1 MPDNPSAIA
10 FTPVKPTEAIRFL
23 KDKVPVTRD
32 QFDRLSEVAK
42 ARAFTVSGLARV
54 DMVEAVHRSMTLAME
69 KGVPL
74 REWKQ
79 TVSQA
84 LDTAG
89 FTGDR
94 PLRLETIFRTN
105 VQSAYMAGRYAEM
118 SAMAD
123 TFPYWQYSAV
133 NDGRTRPAHR
143 ALSGKVY
150 PAGHPFWDT
159 WFPPNGFNC
168 RCTVKALT
176 RRQVEDRG
184 LAVETEIPEELD
196 TASGPVR
203 IAPDLGFS
211 TNVGKDW
218 LGSLTPGPL
227 ADEITPLVSRAICRQ
242 GLAFASGDDPCR
254 PPLAGLDPRHVLTV
268 DAADI
273 LPAGLVPE
281 RYVQAFLSEF
291 GMADIEASKV
301 VTLPGVELPMVVG
314 KGFFIDKRTGEWKVN
329 KSGRAPYVRLLA
341 QTILNPYEVWQVP
354 AEVSGKPMDTL
365 RLLRL
370 FSLDGKRIGGF
381 SVFNLVRGRQW
392 QAATAFTP
400 KATAASEAR
409 MLEYLEA
416 QRVGI
421 LAYREELK
429 EGEAP

>member
-1 MPDNPSAIA
+1 MPDSPSPIA
-10 FTPVKPTEAIRFL
+10 FTPVRPAQAIQFL
-23 KDKVPVTRD
+23 QDKVSVTRA
-32 QFDRLSEVAK
+32 QFDRLSDAAK
-42 ARAFTVSGLARV
+42 ARAFVVSGLARA
-54 DMVEAVHRSMTLAME
+54 DMVETVRRSMLEAME
-69 KGVPL
+69 NGTPL
-74 REWKQ
+74 KEWKA

-84 LDTAG
+84 LDAAG
-89 FTGDR
+89 FTGER

-118 SAMAD
+118 LSMAD

-143 ALSGKVY
+143 ALSGRIY
-150 PAGHPFWDT
+150 PAEHPFWKT
-159 WFPPNGFNC
+159 WYPPNGYNC
-168 RCTVKALT
+168 RCSVKALT

-184 LAVETEIPEELD
+184 LTVESEIPEEID

-203 IAPDLGFS
+203 ITPDQGFA
-211 TNVGKDW
+211 TNVGEDW

-227 ADEITPLVSRAICRQ
+227 ADEIRPLVERAICRG
-242 GLAFASGDDPCR
+242 GLAFADDPCR
-254 PPLAGLDPRHVLTV
+254 PPLAGLDPGYILTV
-268 DAADI
+268 EDEDI
-273 LPAGLVPE
+273 LPAGLAPE

-291 GMADIEASKV
+291 GITDMEGANV

-314 KGFFIDKRTGEWKVN
+314 KGFFIDKRSGEWKVN

-341 QTILNPYEVWQVP
+341 RTIRDPYEVWQVP
-354 AEVSGKPMDTL
+354 AEVSGKPVDTL

-400 KATAASEAR
+400 KVNAASEAR

-416 QRVGI
+416 QRVGV

>member
-1 MPDNPSAIA
+1 MSDRPSPIA
-10 FTPVKPTEAIRFL
+10 FTPVRPTEAIQFL
-23 KDKVPVTRD
+23 RDKVPVTRA
-32 QFDRLSEVAK
+32 QFDQLSDAAK
-42 ARAFTVSGLARV
+42 ARAFTVSGLASV
-54 DMVEAVHRSMTLAME
+54 DLVEIVHRSMIEALE
-69 KGVPL
+69 KGTPL
-74 REWKQ
+74 KEWKA

-84 LDTAG
+84 LDAAG
-89 FTGDR
+89 FTGER

-105 VQSAYMAGRYAEM
+105 VQSAYMAGRYKEM
-118 SAMAD
+118 WAMRD

-143 ALSGKVY
+143 ALSGKIY
-150 PAGHPFWDT
+150 PAEHPFWKT
-159 WFPPNGFNC
+159 WYPPNGFNC
-168 RCTVKALT
+168 RCSVKALT

-184 LAVETEIPEELD
+184 LTVEEDIPEEID

-203 IAPDLGFS
+203 IVPDQGFA

-218 LGSLTPGPL
+218 LESLTPGPL
-227 ADEITPLVSRAICRQ
+227 AEEIRPLVARAICRG
-242 GLAFASGDDPCR
+242 GLAFADDPCR
-254 PPLAGLDPRHVLTV
+254 PPLAGLDPRHVLRV

-273 LPAGLVPE
+273 LPAELAPE

-291 GMADIEASKV
+291 GITDLEGTKV

-314 KGFFIDKRTGEWKVN
+314 KGFFIDKGNGKWKVD

-341 QTILNPYEVWQVP
+341 QTIRNPYEVWQVP
-354 AEVSGKPMDTL
+354 AEVSGKPVDTL

-400 KATAASEAR
+400 KVTAASEAR

-416 QRVGI
+416 QRVGT
-421 LAYREELK
+421 LVFREELK